1 MTPHRPGRPA
11 GTPLRPGEHVVVIG
25 FGPVAA
31 RFVDDVTDLA
41 AEGTLRLTVV
51 GGEPEPAYNRVLVGE
66 HAMGRAERS
75 SMALADPGALA
86 RAGVDVLL
94 GTEVTRID
102 RSRRLLH
109 LTDLRTGAVRELGYD
124 RLVLATGARPN
135 LPVLRGLNPDPGA
148 YEHLPAGVTALR
160 DLRDAR
166 TVRPV
171 VARRGRV
178 VVLGGGVLGLE
189 AALAA
194 SEAGCPVT
202 VVHHAPWVLTRSLDA
217 PGGAL
222 LGRALADAGVE
233 VVSGTPA
240 REVLLGRE
248 RTFRGLVLEDGRTVP
263 GELLLLSIGVTPR
276 TELAAGA
283 GLRTARGIVVD
294 HELEADVEQRVFA
307 VGDCAEVLCRDPSCQ
322 VCPGREGVGPS
333 GLVGP
338 GWRQAE
344 WLAARFRAELEAV
357 AEGGTAVLAPL
368 TTGPAGAV
376 RLKARQVELACA
388 GEVGG
393 LPWEPR
399 PDGGTV
405 VQWADGS
412 AGTYAKLVLRP
423 DRTIAGYAVLGLPR
437 SAAGIGLLHDRGEPV
452 PADPSVL
459 LRPDGPDAAAQQ
471 ETRMTPGS
479 TVCHC
484 AGVTL
489 GRITEAVGQGASTVE
504 EVSCA
509 TRAATGC
516 GGCADAVRRL
526 VEEHAAAAV

>member
-1 MTPHRPGRPA
+1 MTPHRSSRSAAAPM
-11 GTPLRPGEHVVVIG
+11 RPGEHVVVIG

-41 AEGTLRLTVV
+41 AEGTIRLTVI
-51 GGEPEPAYNRVLVGE
+51 GGEQDPAYNRVLVGE
-66 HAMGRAERS
+66 HAVGRAELAT
-75 SMALADPGALA
+75 MALADPDALA

-94 GTEVTRID
+94 GTRVTRID
-102 RSRRLLH
+102 RSRRVLR
-109 LTDLRTGAVRELGYD
+109 LTDGRSGAVRELGYD

-135 LPVLRGLNPDPGA
+135 LPVLRGINPDPGA

-166 TVRPV
+166 TVRAV
-171 VARRGRV
+171 VERRGRV

-222 LGRALADAGVE
+222 LGRALAEAGVE
-233 VVSGTPA
+233 VRSGTPA
-240 REVLLGRE
+240 REVLLDEDRA
-248 RTFRGLVLEDGRTVP
+248 FRGLVLEDGRTVP
-263 GELLLLSIGVTPR
+263 GELLLLSIGVTAR
-276 TELAAGA
+276 TELAEGA

-307 VGDCAEVLCRDPSCQ
+307 IGDCAEVLCQDPSCRE
-322 VCPGREGVGPS
+322 CPGRAGAGPS

-344 WLAARFRAELEAV
+344 WLAARVRAELAAV

-376 RLKARQVELACA
+376 RLKARQVDLACA

-393 LPWEPR
+393 PPWEPR
-399 PDGGTV
+399 PDGGSV
-405 VQWADGS
+405 VQWADGA
-412 AGTYAKLVLRP
+412 AGSYAQLVLRP
-423 DRTIAGYAVLGLPR
+423 DRTLAGYVVLGLPR

-452 PADPSVL
+452 PEDPSVL
-459 LRPDGPDAAAQQ
+459 LRPDGPDAGAQQ
-471 ETRMTPGS
+471 EPRPTPGT

-484 AGVTL
+484 AGVTR
-489 GRITEAVGQGASTVE
+489 GRIAEAVEQGAATLE
-504 EVSCA
+504 EVRCA

-516 GGCADAVRRL
+516 GGCGDAVRRL
-526 VEEHAAAAV
+526 VEEHAAAV